1 MNDNQLKRQI
11 TSGVIW
17 KFGERFAAQGV
28 SFIVSLVLARI
39 LMPDDY
45 GVVAMVNVFISIADV
60 LVSGGL
66 NSALIQNNHAG
77 QKEFSTIFYCN
88 FIFSIFLYGI
98 LFVSAP
104 YIARFYSMPSLT
116 LVIRV
121 FSLRLLPASY
131 QAIQVAYVSKKMM
144 FKKFFFSTLGGTI
157 FSAVVGILMA
167 TKGFGVWSLVA
178 QYMTYTVIDTLILF
192 ITVRWHPSLYFNVK
206 EAFPMIKFGW
216 NVMCANVI
224 GVIFNQLNSFI
235 IGKKYTTSDLAYYD
249 RGKNLPRLVTDNI
262 SSSLQSVLFPAM
274 ANSGNVETIKKIA
287 RKSTRYMAY
296 ILFPLMIG
304 MIVVAEPLV
313 EVLLTKKWLGAV
325 PFIRLI
331 CLEGMIGVMDSTNGL
346 QVLKARGKSEKIL
359 KLEFVKKPI
368 AIIVIIIS
376 MQFGVMGVA
385 VSVPLTA
392 FITMLI
398 NTGAATKVSGYTI
411 VEQLKDIFP
420 AFAMSTIMGIV
431 VYIMNFFNWNIY
443 VKLVMQILTGIVIY
457 IILSVVTK
465 NEEYKS
471 ILKLLRGITKRGE
484 TD

>member
-1 MNDNQLKRQI
+1 M
-11 TSGVIW
+11 
-17 KFGERFAAQGV
+17 
-28 SFIVSLVLARI
+28 
-39 LMPDDY
+39 
-45 GVVAMVNVFISIADV
+45 
-60 LVSGGL
+60 
-66 NSALIQNNHAG
+66 
-77 QKEFSTIFYCN
+77 
-88 FIFSIFLYGI
+88 
-98 LFVSAP
+98 
-104 YIARFYSMPSLT
+104 
-116 LVIRV
+116 
-121 FSLRLLPASY
+121 
-131 QAIQVAYVSKKMM
+131 KK
-144 FKKFFFSTLGGTI
+144 
-157 FSAVVGILMA
+157 
-167 TKGFGVWSLVA
+167 
-178 QYMTYTVIDTLILF
+178 LILF